1 MNKKIIKLSQLIV
14 LLSTVSACSTL
25 PVRTL
30 SQSEV
35 EEKFDSYAATYQ
47 KELLRSQEK
56 SRLRI
61 YKEYSEGE
69 EQSYDILVL
78 SGGGPL
84 GAFGAGFLLGWGEIQ
99 EEAQKRPMFD
109 SVSGVSTGA
118 LIAPFAFVGTDEA
131 YSEIV
136 GLYSNP
142 DDNLIVARD
151 IFSFLTGSNAYY
163 DTSGLHKRIQQSI
176 TPNIVKGLAE
186 GANEHRV
193 LLVGATNLDY
203 GLMRVWD
210 LAEFAKTEAYDEAH
224 KQITEKLIASS
235 AIPSAF
241 SPIEIDDYLY
251 VDGGASMQVVAGIA
265 DRKWLYDSNAKN
277 IDFISPTKPIKI
289 RVWVIVN
296 NKLMIEPEVTKKTW
310 SEIAQRSLITLMRG
324 STLQTLQDLETFTQM
339 INKLNTFDVQMRY
352 VAIPE
357 EFEIPETERMFDKD
371 KMVPL
376 VQLGREMGRNPHSW
390 KRKALRPGA
399 PFVSDQKE

>member
-1 MNKKIIKLSQLIV
+1 MSQE
-14 LLSTVSACSTL
+14 
-25 PVRTL
+25 
-30 SQSEV
+30 QV
-35 EEKFDSYAATYQ
+35 EKQFETYASNYQ
-47 KELLRSQEK
+47 AELLRSEEK

-61 YKEYSEGE
+61 AKEYLSGE

-99 EEAQKRPMFD
+99 DEAQKRPHFD

-142 DDNLIVARD
+142 DDNLIVAKD
-151 IFSFLTGSNAYY
+151 MLSFLTGSGAYY
-163 DTSGLHKRIQQSI
+163 DTSGLHDRIRRSI
-176 TPNIVKGLAE
+176 TPNIVDGLAE
-186 GANEHRV
+186 GAKEHRV

-210 LAEFAKTEAYDEAH
+210 LGEFAKSEPFEEAH
-224 KQITEKLIASS
+224 EHITEKLIASS

-251 VDGGASMQVVAGIA
+251 VDGGASMQVVAGIN
-265 DRKWLYDSNAKN
+265 DRQWLYDSNAQN
-277 IDFISPTKPIKI
+277 IDFVDSSKPIKI

-296 NKLMIEPEVTKKTW
+296 NKLMMDPEVTRNAW
-310 SEIAQRSLITLMRG
+310 SDIAQRSLVALMRG
-324 STLQTLQDLETFTQM
+324 STLQTIQDVETFSQM
-339 INKLNTFDVQMRY
+339 INKLNIFDVQMRY
-352 VAIPE
+352 VAIPQ
-357 EFEIPETERMFDKD
+357 EFRISETDHMFDKD

-376 VQLGREMGRNPHSW
+376 VELGREMGRNPASW

-399 PFVSDQKE
+399 PFVSTSKISIAN